1 MSSTTR
7 GHNLKLELTESQKND
22 LKEAFDLLAVG
33 GTDEIEI
40 KELKV
45 AFRALGYEPDKDYL
59 KRIMQERD
67 KNGTGKMD
75 FASFLEVFAAKM
87 REPPTEEEIF
97 KAYKNFAPQN
107 PAAGITLHNLA
118 VMANEMGEAM
128 TEEELREMIAEAD
141 EDGDGVVGPH
151 DILRIL
157 TENAG
162 ATHGRGA
169 GGRSDK

>member
-67 KNGTGKMD
+67 KNGR
-75 FASFLEVFAAKM
+75 FWRFLVFC
-87 REPPTEEEIF
+87 
-97 KAYKNFAPQN
+97 
-107 PAAGITLHNLA
+107 LLA
-118 VMANEMGEAM
+118 L
-128 TEEELREMIAEAD
+128 ELL
-141 EDGDGVVGPH
+141 
-151 DILRIL
+151 LRSRLFLKSIPRYPYSR
-157 TENAG
+157 
-162 ATHGRGA
+162 HG
-169 GGRSDK
+169 